1 MRTYGRVGGRWTKIE
16 TDPVTGDNSAI
27 WLTTLAQVCKLD
39 LGESPFW
46 GNYGIPAQQTVV
58 TQTQPDFYVM
68 QTQGYFSPY
77 FTSLTVSKTSAN
89 PPSYNIAAILFSGV
103 KINAQVPV

>member
-27 WLTTLAQVCKLD
+27 WLTTLAQVCNLN

-58 TQTQPDFYVM
+58 TQVQPDFFIM
-68 QTQGYFSPY
+68 RTQSYFAPY
-77 FTSLTVSKTSAN
+77 FVSLNVSKSSAN
-89 PPSYNIAAILFSGV
+89 PPTYNINAILPSGV
-103 KINAQVPV
+103 KINAQVPF